1 MRLLIV
7 DDDTSFRRSL
17 VIGLEEMGH
26 RVYEAHNGV
35 EALEFL
41 QTDQT
46 MDDCVEAVIID
57 ARMPGVDGF
66 WLTDQIRTMYPHL
79 KCIILS
85 AYTYPEK
92 SENYTVLSKP
102 INLNQ
107 LTDVLMGEDFTF
119 NTN

>member
-17 VIGLEEMGH
+17 VIGLEEAGH

-41 QTDQT
+41 ETDQA
-46 MDDCVEAVIID
+46 MEDGVEAVIID

-66 WLTDQIRTMYPHL
+66 WLTDQIRKMYPSL
-79 KCIILS
+79 RCIILS
-85 AYTYPEK
+85 AYTYPDK
-92 SENYTVLSKP
+92 SGNYTVLSKP
-102 INLNQ
+102 INLSR
-107 LTDVLMGEDFTF
+107 LTDVLMREGFTF
-119 NTN
+119 SQN